1 MVKIQHTLYLL
12 IINVISIQSLYSGAL
27 IPKQQETETVKTPL
41 IPRRKLFQTSIQ
53 KERIDAQLSP
63 DGQNL
68 ALTGSYD
75 GVINLWV
82 TPVRDDGPMEAS
94 LLTKDTKRG
103 IESYFWTYTNQ
114 YIVYLED
121 HNGDENFHL
130 YRVHVDTGEAACLTP
145 FEGVQVRMMRLSPQ
159 VPEKMLIGMNK
170 RVPEF
175 FDMYELDIITGDLT
189 LIEENSEFAD
199 IITDNDLKLRLGVKV
214 TPDGGF
220 QIHQRQDKKWV
231 PFQDIPFED
240 TLMTHPITFDDT
252 GETLYMRD
260 SRGRDTSALYAVDMQ
275 TQKKT
280 LLATDEAADCCDILI
295 HPKTK
300 KVQGFASNYKRKKW
314 QILDDGLKDDFAY
327 LRTLETGDIEIVS
340 RTLNDDLWVVTY
352 FQDFGPIQ
360 CYLYNRKAQNVE
372 YLLSSDPE
380 LNDLPLV
387 PMHPVMVPTRDGLT
401 LVSYISLPEHYDCS
415 HSGRPSQP
423 LPLVLLVH
431 GGPWERSEWGYHC
444 THQWLANRGYAVLSV
459 NFRGSKGFGKAFVNA
474 GDGEWAGKMHEDLLD
489 AVNWA
494 VTNKIAN
501 RKKVAI
507 MGASYGGYAALVGLT
522 LTPEIFACGVDIVG
536 PSNLMTLLETIPPYW
551 KPILNR
557 LERRIGGNLRTQD
570 GIDFLKSRSP
580 IHFVDQIQH
589 PLLIGQGANDPR
601 VKQSESDQI
610 VKKMQEKQLPVT
622 YALYPDEGHGFT
634 RTENRL
640 SFFALTEKFLA
651 QHLGG
656 AFEPIGDDFQNSS
669 IEIREDGNQLY

>member
-1 MVKIQHTLYLL
+1 MIRLKLKIFFLL
-12 IINVISIQSLYSGAL
+12 ISVGFLSPLYSEAMTA
-27 IPKQQETETVKTPL
+27 KQQRIKTMTSPL
-41 IPRRKLFQTSIQ
+41 IPRKTLFGNSQNAHV
-53 KERIDAQLSP
+53 RLSP
-63 DGQNL
+63 DGKNV
-68 ALTGSYD
+68 AYIAPRD
-75 GVINLWV
+75 GVLNLWLS
-82 TPVRDDGPMEAS
+82 PVSDTGLKKAKP
-94 LLTKDTKRG
+94 LTKDTKRG
-103 IESYFWTYTNQ
+103 IQSYFWTYTNQ
-114 YIVYLED
+114 YIVYLQD
-121 HNGDENFHL
+121 QNGDENWHL
-130 YRVHVDTGEAACLTP
+130 YRVNIETGEIDSLTP
-145 FEGVQVRMMRLSPQ
+145 FEGVQVRVMQVSSQ
-159 VPEKMLIGMNK
+159 VPGKILIGMNK
-170 RVPEF
+170 RDPEF
-175 FDMYELDIITGDLT
+175 FDVYLMDIRTGNLT
-189 LIEENSEFAD
+189 LVEKNDQFSDMIS
-199 IITDNDLKLRLGVKV
+199 DNNLNLRLGVKV
-214 TPDGGF
+214 TPDGGS
-220 QIHQRQDKKWV
+220 QIHQRKDEKWV
-231 PFQDIPFED
+231 PFQDISFED
-240 TLMTHPITFDDT
+240 FYTTSPITFDDT

-300 KVQGFASNYKRKKW
+300 KVQGFAANYERKKW

-327 LRTLETGDIEIVS
+327 LRQQKTGDIEIVS
-340 RTLNDDLWVVTY
+340 RTLNDHLWIVAY
-352 FQDFGPIQ
+352 LQDSGPVQ
-360 CYLYNRKAQNVE
+360 YYLYNRDTRKVT
-372 YLLSSDPE
+372 YLFASKPE

-387 PMHPVMVPTRDGLT
+387 PMHPVMIPTRDALT
-401 LVSYISLPEHYDCS
+401 LVSYLSLPDSYDPS
-415 HSGRPSQP
+415 HSGRPSEP
-423 LPLVLLVH
+423 LPLVLVVH
-431 GGPWERSEWGYHC
+431 GGPWARDHWGYNSM
-444 THQWLANRGYAVLSV
+444 HQWLANRGYAVLSV
-459 NFRGSKGFGKAFVNA
+459 NFRSSTGFGKAFVNA

-494 VTNKIAN
+494 VKNKIAN
-501 RKKVAI
+501 PKKVAI
-507 MGASYGGYAALVGLT
+507 MGGSYGGYAALVGLT

-551 KPILNR
+551 KPVLNN

-580 IHFVDQIQH
+580 IHFVDQIQR

-634 RTENRL
+634 RPENRL

-669 IEIREDGNQLY
+669 VEIREDGNQLYQP